1 MSIGVSS
8 IGRRRHRKG
17 RMKHE
22 NPLGGQ
28 ASLCGTG
35 APRAGGFLRI
45 YFAKVLA
52 QKRCG
57 IQTQQIGRRKEKSI
71 HTVEVLM
78 SIATLGAPIAQ
89 LLSIAFG
96 WSHLPAGARFT
107 GFCVGILGDAIFLL
121 SVLCMKDS
129 WRAGIP
135 DKDKTELV
143 TTGIYRFSRN
153 PAFLGFDLMYVG
165 ALMLYGNLLTLGFSV
180 FAIVMLHSQ
189 ILQEER
195 YLVNT
200 FGAPYQE
207 YCRHVSRYLGRK

>member
-1 MSIGVSS
+1 MNMFEE
-8 IGRRRHRKG
+8 K
-17 RMKHE
+17 
-22 NPLGGQ
+22 
-28 ASLCGTG
+28 LCYPALALIVLAVFYG
-35 APRAGGFLRI
+35 I
-45 YFAKVLA
+45 YFGKMLV
-52 QKRCG
+52 QKRHG
-57 IQTQQIGRRKEKSI
+57 ICTHQIGRRKEQEL
-71 HTVEVLM
+71 HTVETLM

-165 ALMLYGNLLTLGFSV
+165 VLLLYGNLLTLSFSA
-180 FAIVMLHSQ
+180 FAIVMLHLQ

-195 YLVNT
+195 YLSNT

-207 YCRHVSRYLGRK
+207 YCRHVSRYWGRK